1 MPAAATGAR
10 KQQQQQRWL
19 AVALPPPLP
28 LPFATT
34 AASGDDERLGGGDM
48 GAGWAQVDAVAH
60 SNIVASAKAMA
71 WSRDHLILLSSGK
84 AMGHSGGGKI

>member
-1 MPAAATGAR
+1 
-10 KQQQQQRWL
+10 
-19 AVALPPPLP
+19 
-28 LPFATT
+28 
-34 AASGDDERLGGGDM
+34 M
-48 GAGWAQVDAVAH
+48 GAGWAQVDTVAH